1 MRRTAPLKPILC
13 NICLGGRWGSSSPR
27 PPPRDCSEFE
37 TAALLEPRAGG
48 SPGMDVN
55 LSRDGAC
62 RAQGVLCCGIMLRGG
77 PWACFLFEASFI
89 LDSGAP
95 AVPQAPWSV
104 LELRPCLSRTLSHR
118 ETGSGVIE
126 ALREPFQRC

>member
-1 MRRTAPLKPILC
+1 
-13 NICLGGRWGSSSPR
+13 
-27 PPPRDCSEFE
+27 
-37 TAALLEPRAGG
+37 
-48 SPGMDVN
+48 MDVN

-104 LELRPCLSRTLSHR
+104 LELWPCLSRTLSHR